1 MPDTHFRYATA
12 HDAAQVTEL
21 IERAY
26 RGPDAAK
33 GWTTEAHLLTGP
45 RTTEA
50 EIAGLIADHDSRF
63 VLAERLDPI
72 EKRDVLLACALAQ
85 KDGAEAYFG
94 MFAVD
99 PGQQA
104 SGVGK
109 TVLEKCERAV
119 RDLWAAKAM
128 TMVVINLR
136 GELIEWYERRGYLR
150 TGKTEPFP
158 FHAASGAV
166 RGDFHLIELRKTFET

>member
-1 MPDTHFRYATA
+1 MTDPHFRYATGD
-12 HDAAQVTEL
+12 DAVAVTGL

-26 RGPDAAK
+26 RGPEATA
-33 GWTTEAHLLTGP
+33 GWTTESHLLTGP
-45 RTTEA
+45 RTTEG
-50 EIAGLIADHDSRF
+50 EIGALIADHDSRF
-63 VLAERLDPI
+63 VLAERFDSVVR
-72 EKRDVLLACALAQ
+72 RDVLLACALIQ
-85 KDGAEAYFG
+85 KDGEEAYFG

-99 PGQQA
+99 PTQQA
-104 SGVGK
+104 TGVGR
-109 TVLEKCERAV
+109 TVLEKCERAA

-136 GELIEWYERRGYLR
+136 EELIAWYERRGYQR

-166 RGDFHLIELRKTFET
+166 RGDFHLVELRKVLA

>member
-1 MPDTHFRYATA
+1 MPEPHFRYATPD
-12 HDAAQVTEL
+12 DAAHVTAL

-26 RGPDAAK
+26 RGPEAAS

-45 RTTEA
+45 RTTKA
-50 EIAGLIADHDSRF
+50 EINALISDHDSRF
-63 VLAERLDPI
+63 VLAERFDTA
-72 EKRDVLLACALAQ
+72 ERRDRLLACALIQ
-85 KDGAEAYFG
+85 KDGGEAYFG

-99 PGQQA
+99 PTEQA
-104 SGVGK
+104 TGVGR
-109 TVLEKCERAV
+109 TLLEKCEKAA

-136 GELIEWYERRGYLR
+136 EELIAWYERRGYER

-158 FHAASGAV
+158 FHATSGAV
-166 RGDFHLIELRKTFET
+166 RGDFHLAELRKPL